1 MKNKLLISV
10 IVLLLLC
17 ISVTF
22 ISCDKS
28 QDQEQE
34 QEEET
39 VLPSYYQYKYA
50 YIKLEEKQIVAWI
63 KSYEIKGNM
72 IEIIT
77 EDGYSY
83 LTSIDNVI
91 LSNSKLYFIIK

>member
-50 YIKLEEKQIVAWI
+50 YIKLEDKDIVVYI
-63 KSYEIKGNM
+63 DSYSIKGNI
-72 IEIIT
+72 IEIISADNYT
-77 EDGYSY
+77 Y
-83 LTSIDNVI
+83 LASIDNVI

>member
-1 MKNKLLISV
+1 MKTKILILIITMLLIVIPATMISCETEQKEEV
-10 IVLLLLC
+10 IVE
-17 ISVTF
+17 
-22 ISCDKS
+22 DP
-28 QDQEQE
+28 
-34 QEEET
+34 
-39 VLPSYYQYKYA
+39 LPSYLQYKYA

-83 LTSIDNVI
+83 LTSLDNVI